1 LNISFYWMFIMS
13 WNGCFHSKITTI
25 FMKEGF
31 FGFSFY
37 MRVLLY
43 YKWNQGA
50 HEFGKKL
57 MVRLVI
63 KSH

>member
-1 LNISFYWMFIMS
+1 
-13 WNGCFHSKITTI
+13 
-25 FMKEGF
+25 MKEGF